1 MILHAGNGLVLTQ
14 SADVPMKERI
24 FRTHVNLRD
33 ASEIAEW
40 KEITEKQKDQMLA
53 ETAIIDVDDLSVDSI
68 KRVDSIIAKVSEKI
82 NDVPMTVEE
91 SLELAAYFPKWEA
104 DKEMPVGYK
113 VTHEGSLFEVIQ
125 KHISQADWDPRSAT
139 SLFKAVQIEAE
150 GTVDD
155 AIQWEQG
162 MVLEY
167 GKFYLDGGVKYV
179 AIRDSGNPLYYSLA
193 DLVDN
198 YVEIVTEKNN
208 NENI

>member
-14 SADVPMKERI
+14 SAYVPMKERI

-91 SLELAAYFPKWEA
+91 SLELAAYFPKW
-104 DKEMPVGYK
+104 KEDEPIPIGRK
-113 VTHEGSLFEVIQ
+113 VLHEGSLFEVIQ
-125 KHISQADWDPRSAT
+125 EHISQADWDPRSAI
-139 SLFKAVQIEAE
+139 SLFKVVQVKAE

-155 AIQWEQG
+155 VIRWEQG
-162 MVLEY
+162 MVLEE
-167 GKFYLDGGVKYV
+167 GKYYMDDDVKYLC
-179 AIRDSGNPLYYSLA
+179 IRDSGNPLYYSL
-193 DLVDN
+193 DVLVGN
-198 YVEIVTEKNN
+198 YVEIV
-208 NENI
+208 NE